1 MADTLT
7 LEVAPRSAKGKANKA
22 LRRSGHVPVHI
33 FGHGIES
40 QGLQAEE
47 RELRHVVH
55 QAGASGLI
63 RMKLDG
69 ADQNVMVRKV
79 QRHPVNGKL
88 LHVDF
93 YQVRMDVKTRV
104 RLPLLY
110 VGEAPGVKVHDGLLL
125 RAVEALN
132 VEALPGDLP
141 PHIEVDIS
149 GLEELDQALHIR
161 DLSIPDKL
169 TVLDDPEEL
178 VAKIQ
183 PPRKVEE
190 EVIPAAAEEAA
201 PEGAPAEAEAPAAP
215 TAEAETAAEAT
226 QEPAAE

>member
-1 MADTLT
+1 MT

-22 LRRSGHVPVHI
+22 LRRSGSVPVHV

-47 RELRHVVH
+47 KALRHVVH

-63 RMKLDG
+63 DMQVEGKP
-69 ADQNVMVRKV
+69 QKVMVRKV

-88 LHVDF
+88 IHVDF
-93 YQVRMDVKTRV
+93 YQVRMDTKTRV
-104 RLPLLY
+104 RLALLF
-110 VGEAPGVKVHDGLLL
+110 VGEAPGVKLHDGSLLH
-125 RAVEALN
+125 AVEAIN

-141 PHIEVDIS
+141 HHLEVDIS
-149 GLEELDQALHIR
+149 VLEELDQALHIR
-161 DLSIPDKL
+161 DLVIPDKL
-169 TVLDDPEEL
+169 TVLDDPDEM

-190 EVIPAAAEEAA
+190 EVVAPEAAA
-201 PEGAPAEAEAPAAP
+201 PEGAEGAEG
-215 TAEAETAAEAT
+215 AAEA
-226 QEPAAE
+226 EPAAEGSTKGD

>member
-22 LRRSGHVPVHI
+22 LRRSGSVPVHV

-47 RELRHVVH
+47 KALRNVVH

-63 RMKLDG
+63 DMQVEGKP
-69 ADQNVMVRKV
+69 QKVMVRKV

-88 LHVDF
+88 IHVDF
-93 YQVRMDVKTRV
+93 YQVRMDTKTRI
-104 RLPLLY
+104 RLALMF
-110 VGEAPGVKVHDGLLL
+110 VGDAPGVTMLDGTLLH
-125 RAVEALN
+125 AVEAIN

-141 PHIEVDIS
+141 HHIEVDVS

-161 DLSIPDKL
+161 DLVIPGNV
-169 TVLDDPEEL
+169 TVLDDPDEL
-178 VAKIQ
+178 VVKIQ

-190 EVIPAAAEEAA
+190 AVAGEEAA
-201 PEGAPAEAEAPAAP
+201 PEGAAPAEGGQ
-215 TAEAETAAEAT
+215 TAAEAAAG
-226 QEPAAE
+226 EGPAAGSE

>member
-22 LRRSGHVPVHI
+22 LRRSGSVPVHV

-47 RELRHVVH
+47 KALRHVVH

-63 RMKLDG
+63 DIQVEGQPQK
-69 ADQNVMVRKV
+69 VMVRKV

-88 LHVDF
+88 IHVDF
-93 YQVRMDVKTRV
+93 YQVRMDTKTRV
-104 RLPLLY
+104 RLALVF
-110 VGEAPGVKVHDGLLL
+110 VGEAPGVKLLDGTLLH
-125 RAVEALN
+125 AVEAIN

-141 PHIEVDIS
+141 HHLEVDIS
-149 GLEELDQALHIR
+149 VLEELDQALHIR
-161 DLSIPDKL
+161 DLAIPDKL
-169 TVLDDPEEL
+169 TVLDDPDEM

-190 EVIPAAAEEAA
+190 EVVAPEAAA
-201 PEGAPAEAEAPAAP
+201 PEGAEGAEG
-215 TAEAETAAEAT
+215 AAEA
-226 QEPAAE
+226 EPAAEGSTKGD

>member
-22 LRRSGHVPVHI
+22 LRRSGSVPVHV

-47 RELRHVVH
+47 KALRHVVH

-63 RMKLDG
+63 DIQVEGQPQK
-69 ADQNVMVRKV
+69 VMVRKV

-88 LHVDF
+88 IHVDF
-93 YQVRMDVKTRV
+93 YQVRMDTKTRV
-104 RLPLLY
+104 RLALLF
-110 VGEAPGVKVHDGLLL
+110 VGEAPGVKLHDGSLLH
-125 RAVEALN
+125 AVEAIN

-141 PHIEVDIS
+141 HHLEVDIS
-149 GLEELDQALHIR
+149 VLEELDQALHIR
-161 DLSIPDKL
+161 DLVIPDKL
-169 TVLDDPEEL
+169 TVLDDPDEM

-190 EVIPAAAEEAA
+190 EVVAPEAAA
-201 PEGAPAEAEAPAAP
+201 PEGAEGAEG
-215 TAEAETAAEAT
+215 AAEA
-226 QEPAAE
+226 EPAAEGSTKGD

>member
-22 LRRSGHVPVHI
+22 LRRSGSVPVHV

-47 RELRHVVH
+47 KALRHVVH

-63 RMKLDG
+63 DMQVEGKP
-69 ADQNVMVRKV
+69 QKVMVRKV

-88 LHVDF
+88 IHVDF
-93 YQVRMDVKTRV
+93 YQVRMDTKTRV
-104 RLPLLY
+104 RLALLF
-110 VGEAPGVKVHDGLLL
+110 VGEAPGVKLHDGSLLH
-125 RAVEALN
+125 AVEAIN

-141 PHIEVDIS
+141 HHLEVDIS
-149 GLEELDQALHIR
+149 VLEELDQALHIR
-161 DLSIPDKL
+161 DLVIPDKL
-169 TVLDDPEEL
+169 TVLDDPDEM

-190 EVIPAAAEEAA
+190 EVVAPEAAA
-201 PEGAPAEAEAPAAP
+201 PEGAEAPAGAEP
-215 TAEAETAAEAT
+215 VAEASTKGE
-226 QEPAAE
+226 

>member
-22 LRRSGHVPVHI
+22 LRRSGSVPVHV

-47 RELRHVVH
+47 KALRHVVH

-63 RMKLDG
+63 DMQVEGKP
-69 ADQNVMVRKV
+69 QKVMVRKV

-88 LHVDF
+88 IHVDF
-93 YQVRMDVKTRV
+93 YQVRMDTKTRV
-104 RLPLLY
+104 RLALVF
-110 VGEAPGVKVHDGLLL
+110 VGEAPGVKLLDGTLLH
-125 RAVEALN
+125 AVEAIN

-141 PHIEVDIS
+141 HHLEVDIS
-149 GLEELDQALHIR
+149 VLEELDQALHIR
-161 DLSIPDKL
+161 DLAIPDKL
-169 TVLDDPEEL
+169 TVLDDPDEM

-190 EVIPAAAEEAA
+190 EVVAPEAAA
-201 PEGAPAEAEAPAAP
+201 PEGAEGAEAPAGAEP
-215 TAEAETAAEAT
+215 VAEASTKGE
-226 QEPAAE
+226 

>member
-22 LRRSGHVPVHI
+22 LRRSGTVPVHV
-33 FGHGIES
+33 FGNGIES

-47 RELRHVVH
+47 KALRRVVH

-63 RMKLDG
+63 DMQVEGK
-69 ADQNVMVRKV
+69 AQKVMVRKV

-88 LHVDF
+88 IHVDF
-93 YQVRMDVKTRV
+93 YQVRMDTKTRV
-104 RLPLLY
+104 RLALVF
-110 VGEAPGVKVHDGLLL
+110 VGEAPGVKLHDGTLLH
-125 RAVEALN
+125 AVEAVN

-141 PHIEVDIS
+141 HHLEVDIS
-149 GLEELDQALHIR
+149 VLEELDQALHIS
-161 DLSIPDKL
+161 DLALPANI

-178 VAKIQ
+178 VVKIQ

-190 EVIPAAAEEAA
+190 AAVAGEAAA
-201 PEGAPAEAEAPAAP
+201 PEGAAPAEAEP
-215 TAEAETAAEAT
+215 AAEAT
-226 QEPAAE
+226 AEGE

>member
-22 LRRSGHVPVHI
+22 LRRSGSVPVHV

-47 RELRHVVH
+47 KALRHVVH

-63 RMKLDG
+63 DIQVEGQPQK
-69 ADQNVMVRKV
+69 VMVRKV

-88 LHVDF
+88 IHVDF
-93 YQVRMDVKTRV
+93 YQVRMDTKTRV
-104 RLPLLY
+104 RLALLF
-110 VGEAPGVKVHDGLLL
+110 VGEAPGVKLHDGSLLH
-125 RAVEALN
+125 AVEAIN

-141 PHIEVDIS
+141 HHLEVDIS
-149 GLEELDQALHIR
+149 VLEELDQALHIR
-161 DLSIPDKL
+161 DLAIPDKL
-169 TVLDDPEEL
+169 TVLDDPDEM

-190 EVIPAAAEEAA
+190 EVVAPEAAA
-201 PEGAPAEAEAPAAP
+201 PEGAEGAEAPAGAEP
-215 TAEAETAAEAT
+215 VAEASTKGD
-226 QEPAAE
+226 

>member
-22 LRRSGHVPVHI
+22 LRRSGSVPVHV

-47 RELRHVVH
+47 KALRHVVH

-63 RMKLDG
+63 DIQVEGQPQK
-69 ADQNVMVRKV
+69 VMVRKV

-88 LHVDF
+88 IHVDF
-93 YQVRMDVKTRV
+93 YQVRMDTKTRV
-104 RLPLLY
+104 RLALVF
-110 VGEAPGVKVHDGLLL
+110 VGEAPGVKLLDGTLLH
-125 RAVEALN
+125 AVEAIN

-141 PHIEVDIS
+141 HHLEVDIS
-149 GLEELDQALHIR
+149 VLEELDQALHIR
-161 DLSIPDKL
+161 DLAIPDKL
-169 TVLDDPEEL
+169 TVLDDPDEM

-190 EVIPAAAEEAA
+190 EVVAPEAAA
-201 PEGAPAEAEAPAAP
+201 PEGAEGAEGA
-215 TAEAETAAEAT
+215 AEAETAAEAST
-226 QEPAAE
+226 KGE

>member
-7 LEVAPRSAKGKANKA
+7 LEVAPRDARGKANKA
-22 LRRSGHVPVHI
+22 LRRSGSVPVHV

-40 QGLQAEE
+40 LALQAEE
-47 RELRHVVH
+47 KELRHVVS
-55 QAGASGLI
+55 QAGMTGLI
-63 RMKLDG
+63 KMQVNG
-69 ADQNVMVRKV
+69 ADQNVMVRKA

-93 YQVRMDVKTRV
+93 YQVRMDQKTRV
-104 RLPLLY
+104 RLPLMY

-149 GLEELDQALHIR
+149 VLEELDQALHVR
-161 DLSIPDKL
+161 DLVVPGRL
-169 TVLDDPEEL
+169 TVLDDPDEM

-190 EVIPAAAEEAA
+190 EVLPAEEAAAEGAPEAEAAEAAEPSAQAEPAAEAAAEE
-201 PEGAPAEAEAPAAP
+201 PAE
-215 TAEAETAAEAT
+215 
-226 QEPAAE
+226 